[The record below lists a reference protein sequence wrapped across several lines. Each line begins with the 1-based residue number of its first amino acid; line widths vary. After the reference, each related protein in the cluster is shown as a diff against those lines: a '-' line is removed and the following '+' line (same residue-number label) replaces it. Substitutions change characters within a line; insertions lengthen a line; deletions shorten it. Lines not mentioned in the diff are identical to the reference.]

1 MASSKLR
8 SRKLS
13 PKQEA
18 AYFISAC
25 KDKDGLYVKYIN
37 SYKGRGV
44 YSRFHFERGD
54 FLLEYRGQL
63 ISRHECES
71 RQKIYHD
78 ALKVFM
84 FEFYFNGKLFCIDAA
99 RDDGSLGRL
108 VNDDHVSPNSKM
120 KKITISGKP
129 HLCLFATRSIS
140 PGEEITYNYGDSD
153 WPWRC
158 KVATEKDQLHPK
170 EQSTSSENITDVGMT
185 TNVQLLPEGQ
195 HADVLREE
203 TEEAVSEGDP
213 CANTLMDTS
222 SLNKEMEQNIT
233 DVGMTTNVQLLPEGQ
248 HADVLREETEE
259 AVSEG
264 DPCANTLMDT
274 SSLSKEMEQNITDV
288 GMTTNVQLLPE
299 GQHADVLREET
310 EEAVSEGDP
319 CANTLMDNSSLSKE
333 MEQNITDVGMTT
345 NVQLLP
351 EGQHADVL
359 REETEEAVSEGDPCA
374 NTLMDNSSL
383 SKEME
388 QNITDVGMTTNVQLL
403 PEGQHA
409 DVLREETEEVATK
422 LDFCKTGGHRS
433 SFPNE
438 NVEKPCK
445 HEVIHANFSSMDKC
459 SACFGPVAPL
469 KWIGLRCKVCSKFW
483 HKNCFAK
490 FEKNDEEP
498 LSWMR
503 ST

>member
-213 CANTLMDTS
+213 CANTLMD
-222 SLNKEMEQNIT
+222 
-233 DVGMTTNVQLLPEGQ
+233 
-248 HADVLREETEE
+248 
-259 AVSEG
+259 
-264 DPCANTLMDT
+264 
-274 SSLSKEMEQNITDV
+274 
-288 GMTTNVQLLPE
+288 
-299 GQHADVLREET
+299 
-310 EEAVSEGDP
+310 
-319 CANTLMDNSSLSKE
+319 NSSLSKE

-345 NVQLLP
+345 NVQLF
-351 EGQHADVL
+351 
-359 REETEEAVSEGDPCA
+359 
-374 NTLMDNSSL
+374 
-383 SKEME
+383 
-388 QNITDVGMTTNVQLL
+388 

-438 NVEKPCK
+438 NVEKQPCK